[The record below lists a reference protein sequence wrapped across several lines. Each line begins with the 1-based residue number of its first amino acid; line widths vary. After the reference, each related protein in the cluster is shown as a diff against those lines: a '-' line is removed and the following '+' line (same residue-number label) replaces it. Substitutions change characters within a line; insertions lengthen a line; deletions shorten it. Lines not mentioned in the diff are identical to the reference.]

1 MYNVLV
7 YPVLRLKLDK
17 LGEKRPS
24 LVNSDF
30 TIAGHFPQLLVE
42 CKSRKEIQPNRLEL
56 QRGVKFPGNTGDT
69 WGLCDGG
76 KLLEELQLGIY

>member
-42 CKSRKEIQPNRLEL
+42 CKSRKEMQPNRDQSSSTQGLI
-56 QRGVKFPGNTGDT
+56 VTYISNGD
-69 WGLCDGG
+69 
-76 KLLEELQLGIY
+76 LGQKWRDSNLT